1 MVSDQALLDEF
12 NEVGLV
18 IIHDALSHDELATL
32 NAGLDADIAARP
44 TAWPQRSPGTIQST
58 EVLTPLPGETG
69 SVFDPLI
76 RHDSSLPLLR
86 TAYQD
91 DMAFSEVSPTGVRTV
106 WGFTLDL
113 IQALQVRC
121 RSSSRTAPRAQSP
134 CRRMPVGTTVPPPH
148 AHLTHSP
155 LLTERFCC

>member
-91 DMAFSEVSPTGVRTV
+91 DMAFSEVSPTWLGPDRLGVH
-106 WGFTLDL
+106 W
-113 IQALQVRC
+113 I
-121 RSSSRTAPRAQSP
+121 
-134 CRRMPVGTTVPPPH
+134 
-148 AHLTHSP
+148 
-155 LLTERFCC
+155 

>member
-58 EVLTPLPGETG
+58 EVLTPLPGETA

-86 TAYQD
+86 IAYQD
-91 DMAFSEVSPTGVRTV
+91 DMAFSEVSLATPAAHPCAPRPLGCLCRS
-106 WGFTLDL
+106 
-113 IQALQVRC
+113 RC

-134 CRRMPVGTTVPPPH
+134 SRRMPVGTTVPAPHHHPP
-148 AHLTHSP
+148 THPSHG
-155 LLTERFCC
+155 R